1 MNPENTPDS
10 VRKLNI
16 MLLILSLFMIFNFK
30 NINLIVEKLFRSL
43 GLKEV
48 DQEKKENKDK
58 INWAPFVL
66 LTPVLIMSYY
76 DYASTSWSS
85 LVGVNKIFG
94 GDNLYNYIL
103 KRFGMFGLIYTF
115 SKNVGMTRS
124 LNQINVVNNPIVRF
138 FIIWGIAFAFTKNRS
153 EGLIGTILFLFMK
166 LIVSKNIRK

>member
-30 NINLIVEKLFRSL
+30 NVNLIVEKLFRNL

-58 INWAPFVL
+58 INWVPFVL
-66 LTPVLIMSYY
+66 LIPVLLMSYY

-85 LVGVNKIFG
+85 LVGLNKIPG
-94 GDNLYNYIL
+94 GDKMYNYVL

-115 SKNVGMTRS
+115 SKNLGMSRS
-124 LNQINVVNNPIVRF
+124 LNQVNVTNHPVIQF
-138 FIIWGIAFAFTKNRS
+138 FVIWGISYAFTKNRS

-166 LIVSKNIRK
+166 LIVSKNIKK